1 MNIVQVYK
9 RFPSQESCIKHMEKV
24 RWNGE
29 PECPYCKSKRQSE
42 MKKELRYHCNACNTT
57 YSVTVGTIFQKTK
70 IDIQRWFVA
79 ISLVLNAKK
88 GISARQMARD
98 LDVNKNTAWFML
110 MRIRKAMVEYGDL
123 LEGIIEADETYIGG
137 KDKNKH
143 ADKKP
148 NGGAK
153 RGRNTDTKTPVFG
166 LLERGGRVKAG
177 KVSDVTKRTLQT
189 AIRSIVKEGSQIMT
203 DEWGSYNGLSEKFKH
218 SVVSHGA
225 GEYVKGNAHTNT
237 IEGFWA
243 LLKRGIVGQY
253 HQVSKK
259 HLNKYINEFCF
270 RYNYRDDSSVFDILL
285 LKAVS

>member
-1 MNIVQVYK
+1 
-9 RFPSQESCIKHMEKV
+9 
-24 RWNGE
+24 
-29 PECPYCKSKRQSE
+29 

-110 MRIRKAMVEYGDL
+110 MRIRRAMVEYGDL

-143 ADKKP
+143 TNKKP
-148 NGGAK
+148 KGGAR

-166 LLERGGRVKAG
+166 VVERGGRIKAG
-177 KVSDVTKRTLQT
+177 KVKDVTKRTLQT
-189 AIRSIVKEGSQIMT
+189 EICSTVKEGSQIMT
-203 DEWGSYNGLSEKFKH
+203 DEWGSYNGLSEKFSH

-225 GEYVKGNAHTNT
+225 GQYVNGIAHTNT
-237 IEGFWA
+237 IEGFWS

-270 RYNYRDDSSVFDILL
+270 RYNYRDDVSVFDLL
-285 LKAVS
+285 IQKSLSLPS